1 MNSMTG
7 FGRDAAQTDR
17 YNILVEISGVNRK
30 QTEIAVNVPRG
41 YAEWDASVRSI
52 VQGAVSRG
60 RVGVSISVERLEEAD
75 GSLQLDEQKLASLA
89 ELLNRAS
96 DLTGQPLP
104 LQASDLLRLDIVTS
118 AAEASLSP
126 EEAWPMVE
134 KALKAALK
142 DFISMRAA
150 EGANLKADVL
160 GKLDVL
166 EQFRLRIA
174 EHAPSVPVRLREAML
189 KRLADADLSVSA
201 DDERIIREVAL
212 FADKCDISEEITR
225 LSSHFDQFRTLCGS
239 SAPAGRP
246 LDFLCQEIFREFN
259 TIGSKAN
266 DSTLAHLV
274 VAAEDQGTGSEHR
287 MTAMK
292 QPLGT
297 LLVVSGPSGSGKTTL
312 CRRATENGL
321 CVYSISCT
329 TRQPRPGE
337 VNGVDYH
344 FLTPAEFDARVERGD
359 FLEYAEVHGN
369 RYGTLKADILTLL
382 EQGKNVVM
390 DIDVQGAGQVRSCRE
405 GILPLCYA
413 DVYIYVPQ
421 EELKSRL
428 CGRQTDGAE
437 TIALRLR
444 NAEQEDACLPQ
455 YRYCLVSSDRETD
468 YASFCA
474 LLKCQSMRVGLMR

>member
-7 FGRDAAQTDR
+7 FGRAAAQTDR

-189 KRLADADLSVSA
+189 KRLADADLSVSV

-225 LSSHFDQFRTLCGS
+225 LSSHFDQFRT
-239 SAPAGRP
+239 
-246 LDFLCQEIFREFN
+246 
-259 TIGSKAN
+259 
-266 DSTLAHLV
+266 
-274 VAAEDQGTGSEHR
+274 
-287 MTAMK
+287 
-292 QPLGT
+292 
-297 LLVVSGPSGSGKTTL
+297 
-312 CRRATENGL
+312 
-321 CVYSISCT
+321 
-329 TRQPRPGE
+329 
-337 VNGVDYH
+337 
-344 FLTPAEFDARVERGD
+344 
-359 FLEYAEVHGN
+359 
-369 RYGTLKADILTLL
+369 
-382 EQGKNVVM
+382 
-390 DIDVQGAGQVRSCRE
+390 
-405 GILPLCYA
+405 
-413 DVYIYVPQ
+413 
-421 EELKSRL
+421 
-428 CGRQTDGAE
+428 
-437 TIALRLR
+437 
-444 NAEQEDACLPQ
+444 
-455 YRYCLVSSDRETD
+455 
-468 YASFCA
+468 
-474 LLKCQSMRVGLMR
+474 

>member
-1 MNSMTG
+1 
-7 FGRDAAQTDR
+7 
-17 YNILVEISGVNRK
+17 
-30 QTEIAVNVPRG
+30 
-41 YAEWDASVRSI
+41 
-52 VQGAVSRG
+52 
-60 RVGVSISVERLEEAD
+60 
-75 GSLQLDEQKLASLA
+75 
-89 ELLNRAS
+89 
-96 DLTGQPLP
+96 
-104 LQASDLLRLDIVTS
+104 
-118 AAEASLSP
+118 
-126 EEAWPMVE
+126 
-134 KALKAALK
+134 
-142 DFISMRAA
+142 
-150 EGANLKADVL
+150 
-160 GKLDVL
+160 
-166 EQFRLRIA
+166 
-174 EHAPSVPVRLREAML
+174 
-189 KRLADADLSVSA
+189 
-201 DDERIIREVAL
+201 
-212 FADKCDISEEITR
+212 
-225 LSSHFDQFRTLCGS
+225 
-239 SAPAGRP
+239 
-246 LDFLCQEIFREFN
+246 
-259 TIGSKAN
+259 
-266 DSTLAHLV
+266 
-274 VAAEDQGTGSEHR
+274 

-421 EELKSRL
+421 AELKNRL
-428 CGRQTDGAE
+428 CGRQTDGVE

-455 YRYCLVSSDRETD
+455 YQHFGMRRCVFHFSHAVAGPRDDASLMHKDRPHGNFP
-468 YASFCA
+468 AVGRRAGFC
-474 LLKCQSMRVGLMR
+474 

>member
-126 EEAWPMVE
+126 EEAWPM
-134 KALKAALK
+134 
-142 DFISMRAA
+142 A

-189 KRLADADLSVSA
+189 TRLADADLSVSA

-274 VAAEDQGTGSEHR
+274 VAA
-287 MTAMK
+287 
-292 QPLGT
+292 
-297 LLVVSGPSGSGKTTL
+297 KT
-312 CRRATENGL
+312 E
-321 CVYSISCT
+321 
-329 TRQPRPGE
+329 
-337 VNGVDYH
+337 
-344 FLTPAEFDARVERGD
+344 
-359 FLEYAEVHGN
+359 LEKI
-369 RYGTLKADILTLL
+369 R
-382 EQGKNVVM
+382 EQ
-390 DIDVQGAGQVRSCRE
+390 VQNIE
-405 GILPLCYA
+405 
-413 DVYIYVPQ
+413 
-421 EELKSRL
+421 
-428 CGRQTDGAE
+428 
-437 TIALRLR
+437 
-444 NAEQEDACLPQ
+444 
-455 YRYCLVSSDRETD
+455 
-468 YASFCA
+468 
-474 LLKCQSMRVGLMR
+474 

>member
-7 FGRDAAQTDR
+7 FGRAAAQTDR

-150 EGANLKADVL
+150 EGSNLKADVL

-225 LSSHFDQFRTLCGS
+225 LSSHLTS
-239 SAPAGRP
+239 SAPCAVPPLPRAGLWISFARKSSGNSTP
-246 LDFLCQEIFREFN
+246 SAPRRTIPRWPIWLWLPRRSWRKSGNRFR
-259 TIGSKAN
+259 TSN
-266 DSTLAHLV
+266 DSHETAIGNIAGGIRAFRFGEDDV
-274 VAAEDQGTGSEHR
+274 VPPRDGKRSVCVQHFLHDAPAQTRGSQWSR
-287 MTAMK
+287 L
-292 QPLGT
+292 P
-297 LLVVSGPSGSGKTTL
+297 
-312 CRRATENGL
+312 
-321 CVYSISCT
+321 
-329 TRQPRPGE
+329 
-337 VNGVDYH
+337 

-382 EQGKNVVM
+382 EQGK
-390 DIDVQGAGQVRSCRE
+390 
-405 GILPLCYA
+405 
-413 DVYIYVPQ
+413 
-421 EELKSRL
+421 
-428 CGRQTDGAE
+428 TW
-437 TIALRLR
+437 
-444 NAEQEDACLPQ
+444 
-455 YRYCLVSSDRETD
+455 
-468 YASFCA
+468 
-474 LLKCQSMRVGLMR
+474 